1 MKNIIK
7 ITLILSW
14 FNLVIGSILILSA
27 IFMGLASGNI
37 LNILTLVILPSA
49 FVLHSYAALQLR
61 KSILHPEIPLGKQT
75 PVGIR
80 FIGYAALFFA
90 FINIVYAINIL
101 GHTQDFVQQVKLPPE
116 AANLNVAK
124 LLKFVTAFSL
134 LFSMSI
140 VFNVIINFRL
150 LKWYI
155 IETRE

>member
-80 FIGYAALFFA
+80 FIGYAALF
-90 FINIVYAINIL
+90 L
-101 GHTQDFVQQVKLPPE
+101 H
-116 AANLNVAK
+116 
-124 LLKFVTAFSL
+124 S
-134 LFSMSI
+134 SI
-140 VFNVIINFRL
+140 
-150 LKWYI
+150 
-155 IETRE
+155 

>member
-1 MKNIIK
+1 
-7 ITLILSW
+7 
-14 FNLVIGSILILSA
+14 
-27 IFMGLASGNI
+27 MGLASGNI